1 MWFSTRCSNRIL
13 SAKEKSTIYENN
25 KLDYVCI
32 KSRVVTGLL
41 TGHNTVRRHLYLL
54 GLTDSPLCRG
64 CGMKEETLAHILC
77 ECEAWPHS
85 DIHIWVPFFWNQR
98 ILRVWAWGPSGA
110 LVGLQGSHD
119 FDMGHKGPINK
130 GLGALEP
137 WGPIHTYNQS
147 VNHVCSIY
155 RMSQEEWTKLRESVP
170 YVELYRYNPKH
181 LYPKL
186 NGYGD
191 NCRWKVWASGV
202 STYCTPSVTPYS
214 SSAHARQRDTA
225 S

>member
-1 MWFSTRCSNRIL
+1 MWVIMWFSTRCSNRIL

-85 DIHIWVPFFWNQR
+85 DIHIWVPFFWTR
-98 ILRVWAWGPSGA
+98 KILGCWGWGPSGT
-110 LVGLQGSHD
+110 LLKEQKW
-119 FDMGHKGPINK
+119 GHRGPVLRPRCI
-130 GLGALEP
+130 
-137 WGPIHTYNQS
+137 GPGGGPYPIYH
-147 VNHVCSIY
+147 SI
-155 RMSQEEWTKLRESVP
+155 LF
-170 YVELYRYNPKH
+170 
-181 LYPKL
+181 
-186 NGYGD
+186 
-191 NCRWKVWASGV
+191 
-202 STYCTPSVTPYS
+202 
-214 SSAHARQRDTA
+214 
-225 S
+225 